1 MSIDAVYD
9 LTNRL
14 ASLFVSPGQVVQGD
28 LHLHTLSVPQ
38 ICFSLVQPGAGFFAS
53 LSERC
58 VGGLGQV
65 LQGMGPIQ
73 NLHSSGGQVAL
84 HQIPNPIGSVVYRRN
99 LAGILDSPPS
109 QFHFQGRCKSLF
121 VA

>member
-1 MSIDAVYD
+1 MAIDVTYD

-28 LHLHTLSVPQ
+28 IHLHALSVPQ
-38 ICFSLVQPGAGFFAS
+38 IGFSLVQPCAGCFAS

-58 VGGLGQV
+58 IGRLGQV

-73 NLHSSGGQVAL
+73 NLYSSGGQVAL
-84 HQIPNPIGSVVYRRN
+84 HQIPNPIGSIVYRRN
-99 LAGILDSPPS
+99 LACILDSPPS
-109 QFHFQGRCKSLF
+109 QFHFQGRGKGLF

>member
-1 MSIDAVYD
+1 MPIDVAYD

-14 ASLFVSPGQVVQGD
+14 ASLFVSPGQVVQSD
-28 LHLHTLSVPQ
+28 IYLHALSFPQ
-38 ICFSLVQPGAGFFAS
+38 ICFSLVQPGVGCFAS

-58 VGGLGQV
+58 VGRLGQV

-73 NLHSSGGQVAL
+73 DLHSSGRQVAL
-84 HQIPNPIGSVVYRRN
+84 HQIPNPIGSIVYRRN
-99 LAGILDSPPS
+99 LVCLLDSPPS
-109 QFHFQGRCKSLF
+109 QFHFQGRGKGLF